1 MMELTDHEDRYRKLT
16 RDHIDLADQITR
28 RLMRR
33 YGWIGWDELKGYANL
48 GLTLAA
54 RAWDPDRGLSFKRF
68 ACTKA
73 MFLAV
78 DEMRKDGVLR
88 RADIVNDTQEQT
100 GIEFEI
106 VDRTPQRQRET
117 FEARDL
123 CTALLAKLRPQDRE
137 LLQMIY
143 HDHMTYKEVAAVYNI
158 TESAVCLRHKAVIEK
173 LRHDARIRKLAA

>member
-1 MMELTDHEDRYRKLT
+1 MDHATEECRYRELA
-16 RDHIDLADQITR
+16 RDHVGLADQITR

-33 YGWIGWDELKGYANL
+33 YGWVGWDELQGYAYL

-54 RAWDPDRGLSFKRF
+54 RAWDPERGLSFKRF

-100 GIEFEI
+100 GIEIDI
-106 VDRTPQRQRET
+106 VDDAARRDRET
-117 FEARDL
+117 MEARDL
-123 CTALLAKLRPQDRE
+123 CARLVSKLRPQDRE

-143 HDHMTYKEVAAVYNI
+143 NDHLTYKEIAAVYNI

-173 LRHDARIRKLAA
+173 LRRDAAVRRLAA